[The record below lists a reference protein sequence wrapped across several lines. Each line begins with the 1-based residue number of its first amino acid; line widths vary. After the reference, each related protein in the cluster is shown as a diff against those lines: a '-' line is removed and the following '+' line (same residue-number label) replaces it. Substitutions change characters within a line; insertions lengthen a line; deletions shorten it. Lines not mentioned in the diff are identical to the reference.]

1 MNITKEKAR
10 RLRELIVKASAGLTD
25 EEAMEGVELVEA
37 WRPETKYVQG
47 KRLQHGWK
55 LWRVLQPELISSE
68 IYPPGATGTEAL
80 YEEIAKPG
88 SGQTPED
95 PIAYNNNMRLELG
108 KYYAQNGVVYVC
120 TRDTV
125 NPVYADLA
133 ALVGQF
139 VEVWESQAG

>member
-1 MNITKEKAR
+1 MNITREKAR
-10 RLRELIVKASAGLTD
+10 RLRELIVKASEGLTD
-25 EEAMEGVELVEA
+25 EEALEGVELVEP
-37 WRPETKYVQG
+37 WKPEARYLRG
-47 KRLQHGWK
+47 KRLQYGGR
-55 LWRVLQPELISSE
+55 LWRVLQPELTASE
-68 IYPPGATGTEAL
+68 LYPPGAAGTEAL

-133 ALVGQF
+133 ALVGHY
-139 VEVWESQAG
+139 VEVWEG